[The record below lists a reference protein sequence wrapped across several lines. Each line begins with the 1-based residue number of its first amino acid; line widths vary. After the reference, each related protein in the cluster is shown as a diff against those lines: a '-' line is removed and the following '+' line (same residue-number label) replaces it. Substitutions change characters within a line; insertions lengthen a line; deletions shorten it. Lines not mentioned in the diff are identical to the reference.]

1 MTLNLLKAV
10 QDHTYGVINMSLVAT
25 LVGPVTGLLD
35 KFIEDKDQ
43 KAMLAHK
50 IATMSEEH
58 HQDLMKAQIEVNKVE
73 ASNSNLFV
81 SGWRPFIG
89 WTCGLGMFGNFITIP
104 FANFVLA
111 LLEISIVIPL
121 VPLETMMPVLMGMLG
136 LGAMRSYEKTR
147 K

>member
-1 MTLNLLKAV
+1 
-10 QDHTYGVINMSLVAT
+10 MSLIST

-43 KAMLAHK
+43 KAALAHE
-50 IATMSEEH
+50 IATMSERH
-58 HQDLMKAQIEVNKVE
+58 HQELMKSQIEVNKVE
-73 ASNSNLFV
+73 AASSNLFV

-104 FANFVLA
+104 FSNFVLA

>member
-1 MTLNLLKAV
+1 
-10 QDHTYGVINMSLVAT
+10 MSLVGQ
-25 LVGPVTGLLD
+25 LIGPVTGLLD

-58 HQDLMKAQIEVNKVE
+58 HQDLMKSQIEVNKVE
-73 ASNSNLFV
+73 AASTKLFV
-81 SGWRPFIG
+81 AGWRPFIG

-104 FANFVLA
+104 FSNFVLA
-111 LLEISIVIPL
+111 LAGMDIVIPL

-136 LGAMRSYEKTR
+136 LGAMRSFEKTR

>member
-10 QDHTYGVINMSLVAT
+10 QDHTSGVINMSIVAQ

-73 ASNSNLFV
+73 AASSNLFV

-104 FANFVLA
+104 FSNFVLA
-111 LLEISIVIPL
+111 LVGMDIVIPL

-136 LGAMRSYEKTR
+136 LGAMRSFEKTR

>member
-1 MTLNLLKAV
+1 
-10 QDHTYGVINMSLVAT
+10 MSIVAS

-43 KAMLAHK
+43 KAALAHE
-50 IATMSEEH
+50 IATMS
-58 HQDLMKAQIEVNKVE
+58 QKYAQESALAQVEVNKVE
-73 ASNSNLFV
+73 AAHSNIFV

-104 FANFVLA
+104 FSNFVLA
-111 LLEISIVIPL
+111 LVKVDVVIPL

-136 LGAMRSYEKTR
+136 LGAMRSFEKTR
-147 K
+147 PK